1 MSRLNPHLDFIKD
14 NNLFFLDLELE
25 KFRNYNKFIEEHF
38 NKTIDNHQEEY
49 KAVMDKIE
57 NQPSL
62 YSDLQLN
69 HIQDSLVDRMIEID
83 RDFVQSFRASIITQ
97 LYSFLERT
105 LIGAC
110 ESYELNHN
118 KEFGVDDLRGN
129 GDFEKAKL
137 FLTKSAKVDIKL
149 LEPNWSFLNNLRV
162 LRNCI
167 VHNNSTVFDNEK
179 RKYNCLSSFSK
190 NRFEIWERDR
200 EISFFTILLTQEKFV
215 DEIIENIFSLFEKL
229 EKFEVY
235 I

>member
-97 LYSFLERT
+97 LYSFLER
-105 LIGAC
+105 
-110 ESYELNHN
+110 H
-118 KEFGVDDLRGN
+118 
-129 GDFEKAKL
+129 
-137 FLTKSAKVDIKL
+137 
-149 LEPNWSFLNNLRV
+149 
-162 LRNCI
+162 
-167 VHNNSTVFDNEK
+167 
-179 RKYNCLSSFSK
+179 
-190 NRFEIWERDR
+190 
-200 EISFFTILLTQEKFV
+200 
-215 DEIIENIFSLFEKL
+215 
-229 EKFEVY
+229 
-235 I
+235 